1 MTMICGK
8 HAQGKCVHDQIFE
21 ANAQAVAAAAKFGK
35 EKVVNATIGSIH
47 DENETLVCLPTV
59 EKVFKS
65 LPMNEIAAYAPI
77 SGIPEYLELV
87 QEATFGNYRPD
98 GVHTAAIATSGGCGG
113 LHHVIWNY
121 MDVGDTALCGDWF
134 WGTYKTI
141 CIDLLRNLVTY
152 KMFDENLNFNFADL
166 EAKVKELLAKQD
178 RLVYILNTPGHN
190 PTGFSVNEM
199 DFAKI
204 LEILKRQ
211 SAAFGKPIT
220 LVLDVAYI
228 DFSGDKDE
236 VRRFFKQLENLPNNI
251 FTVICYAMSKGFTL
265 YGQRTGAMIG
275 CSTDEQVTKEF
286 EEINQYTSRATWS
299 NINRACQKT
308 LITIYKDPALLKAL
322 EKDREDYYKMMKKR
336 ADLFT
341 EEAKACG
348 LKMVPYVAGFFM
360 SIPTTKAQAVC
371 DELKKDQIY
380 CVALAAGVRVAI
392 CGVCLPKIK
401 GLAKKIKEAMDKVG
415 A

>member
-1 MTMICGK
+1 MICGK

-47 DENETLVCLPTV
+47 DENEKLVCLPTV
-59 EKVFKS
+59 EKVYKS

-87 QEATFGNYRPD
+87 QEAAFGKSRPQ
-98 GVHTAAIATSGGCGG
+98 GVYTAAIATSGGTGG
-113 LHHVIWNY
+113 IHHIVWNY
-121 MDVGDTALCGDWF
+121 MDAGDTALCGDWF
-134 WGTYKTI
+134 WGSYRTI
-141 CIDLLRNLVTY
+141 CTDMGRNLTTY

-190 PTGFSVNEM
+190 PTGYSINET
-199 DFAKI
+199 DFAKV

-211 SAAFGKPIT
+211 SAAFGKPII
-220 LVLDVAYI
+220 LLLDVAYI

-236 VRRFFKQLENLPNNI
+236 VRRFFAQLSTLPGNI
-251 FTVICYAMSKGFTL
+251 LTVICYSMSKGFTM
-265 YGQRTGAMIG
+265 YGQRTGAIIG
-275 CSTDEQVTKEF
+275 CSTDAAVAKEF
-286 EEINQYTSRATWS
+286 EDINQYTSRATWS
-299 NINRACQKT
+299 NVNRACMKT
-308 LITIYKDPALLKAL
+308 LITIYKDPALLKAI
-322 EKDREDYYKMMKKR
+322 EKEREENYNMMKKR

-341 EEAKACG
+341 EEAKVCG

-371 DELKKDQIY
+371 EELKKEQIY

>member
-47 DENETLVCLPTV
+47 DENEKLVCLPTV

-98 GVHTAAIATSGGCGG
+98 GVYTAAVATSGGCGG

-141 CIDLLRNLVTY
+141 CNDLLRNLVTY

-166 EAKVKELLAKQD
+166 EAKIKELLAKQE

-190 PTGFSVNEM
+190 PTGFSVNEKE
-199 DFAKI
+199 FAKI
-204 LEILKRQ
+204 LDILKRQ
-211 SAAFGKPIT
+211 SAAFGKPVT

-236 VRRFFKQLENLPNNI
+236 VRRFFKQLENLPGNI
-251 FTVICYAMSKGFTL
+251 FTVICYAMSKGFTM

-275 CSTDEQVTKEF
+275 CSTDEEVIKEF
-286 EEINQYTSRATWS
+286 AEINQFTSRATWS

-308 LITIYKDPALLKAL
+308 LIAIYKDPVLLKAI
-322 EKDREDYYKMMKKR
+322 EKEREDNYNMMKKR

-341 EEAKACG
+341 AEAKACG

-360 SIPTTKAQAVC
+360 SIPTAKAQAVC
-371 DELKKDQIY
+371 EELKKDKIY

>member
-47 DENETLVCLPTV
+47 DENEKLVCLPTM
-59 EKVFKS
+59 EKVYKS

-87 QEATFGNYRPD
+87 QEAAFGKSRPK
-98 GVHTAAIATSGGCGG
+98 GVYTSAIATCGGTGG
-113 LHHVIWNY
+113 LHHIIWNY
-121 MDVGDTALCGDWF
+121 MDAGDTALCGDWF
-134 WGTYKTI
+134 WGSYRTI
-141 CIDLLRNLVTY
+141 CTDMGRNLTTY
-152 KMFDENLNFNFADL
+152 KMFDDNLNFNFADL

-190 PTGFSVNEM
+190 PTGYSINET
-199 DFAKI
+199 DFAKV

-211 SAAFGKPIT
+211 SAAFGKPII
-220 LVLDVAYI
+220 LLLDVAYI

-236 VRRFFKQLENLPNNI
+236 VRRFFAQLSTLPGNI
-251 FTVICYAMSKGFTL
+251 LTVICYSMSKGFTM
-265 YGQRTGAMIG
+265 YGQRTGAIIG
-275 CSTDEQVTKEF
+275 CSTDETVAKEF
-286 EEINQYTSRATWS
+286 EDLNQYTSRATWS
-299 NINRACQKT
+299 NVNRACMKT
-308 LITIYKDPALLKAL
+308 LITIYKDPVLLKAI
-322 EKDREDYYKMMKKR
+322 EKEREENYNMMKKR

-371 DELKKDQIY
+371 EELKKEQIY

>member
-47 DENETLVCLPTV
+47 DENEKLVCLPTV

-98 GVHTAAIATSGGCGG
+98 GVYTAAVATSGGCGG

-141 CIDLLRNLVTY
+141 CNDLLRNLVTY

-166 EAKVKELLAKQD
+166 EAKIKELLAKQE

-190 PTGFSVNEM
+190 PTGFSVNEKE
-199 DFAKI
+199 FAKI
-204 LEILKRQ
+204 LDILKRQ
-211 SAAFGKPIT
+211 SAAFGKPVT

-236 VRRFFKQLENLPNNI
+236 VRRFFKQLENLPGNI
-251 FTVICYAMSKGFTL
+251 FTVICYAMSKGFTM

-275 CSTDEQVTKEF
+275 CSTDEKVIKEF
-286 EEINQYTSRATWS
+286 AEINQFTSRATWS

-308 LITIYKDPALLKAL
+308 LIAIYKDPVLLKAI
-322 EKDREDYYKMMKKR
+322 EKEREDNYNMMKKR

-341 EEAKACG
+341 AEAKACG

-360 SIPTTKAQAVC
+360 SIPTAKAQAVC
-371 DELKKDQIY
+371 EELKKDKIY